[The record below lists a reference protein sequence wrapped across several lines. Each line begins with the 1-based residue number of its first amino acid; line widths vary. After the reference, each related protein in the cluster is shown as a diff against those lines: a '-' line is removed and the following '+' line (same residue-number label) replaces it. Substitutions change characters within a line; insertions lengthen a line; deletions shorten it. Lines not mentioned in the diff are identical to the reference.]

1 MIAKKMYDK
10 KRAEGKTD
18 EEIAAAET
26 EARRAKLFAATAHL
40 RGEDTSDDTAAATAV
55 ALHGGAAAD
64 SEYCD
69 TSSTTSSNPT
79 SRATIS
85 SRPSS
90 RAGAQEEAYSLSD
103 M

>member
-40 RGEDTSDDTAAATAV
+40 RGEDTSDDTAASTAV

-69 TSSTTSSNPT
+69 TSSTTSSRETDRCLPADRGD
-79 SRATIS
+79 S
-85 SRPSS
+85 
-90 RAGAQEEAYSLSD
+90 
-103 M
+103 

>member
-18 EEIAAAET
+18 EEIAAAEM

-40 RGEDTSDDTAAATAV
+40 RGEDTSDNTAASTAV

-69 TSSTTSSNPT
+69 TSSTTSS
-79 SRATIS
+79 RATIS

-90 RAGAQEEAYSLSD
+90 RAGAQGEAYSLSD